1 MGLFRKFTSKKRIIK
16 DQEAMIKSA
25 SNVSAVNGTVSTMNR
40 STRINTKTE
49 RTTLIRDNCE
59 QILENNRQIEEAKA
73 EYQAVTS
80 YLTDMQKIDMIPK
93 DQREQLEDASRKI
106 INLSKER
113 EKFRE
118 KNTKITD
125 AQYRLFERYELQ
137 LSRELETIG
146 ESEKYQGL
154 IQQDIEHLEQEKQN
168 LIEEEE
174 EILYKQSFL
183 KAIAITTCLI
193 VILLFVVFAIL
204 SSSTGKNL
212 ILPSLLTIMMGI
224 AITLYIFMESRRNIH
239 EIKMVGLKKIREVM
253 LMNKVKLKSVNNRNY
268 LEYTYSKYM
277 VDNYDQLKTCW
288 EEYIKVKDETRRYQN
303 NTELLEFYNNELIQ
317 ELKSYGISDS
327 EIWIY
332 QPTALLNSKEM
343 VEVRHR
349 LNVRRQKL
357 RERIDNNNKQKQ
369 EAVQVITTIVKE
381 YPDCEEDAIS
391 ILKQYQIQP

>member
-1 MGLFRKFTSKKRIIK
+1 MGLFGKLTSKKRNIK
-16 DQEAMIKSA
+16 DQEAMYRSG
-25 SNVSAVNGTVSTMNR
+25 SNESSVNSTVQTINR
-40 STRINTKTE
+40 STRMNTKTE

-59 QILENNRQIEEAKA
+59 QISENNRQIEEAKA

-80 YLTDMQKIDMIPK
+80 YLTDMQKIDMIPR

-106 INLSKER
+106 INLNKER

-154 IQQDIEHLEQEKQN
+154 IQQDIEHLEQEKQR

-174 EILYKQSFL
+174 EILSKQSFL
-183 KAIAITTCLI
+183 KAIAITTCVI
-193 VILLFVVFAIL
+193 VILLFVVFAAL
-204 SSSTGKNL
+204 SSSTEKNL
-212 ILPSLLTIMMGI
+212 RLPSMLTIMMGI
-224 AITLYIFMESRRNIH
+224 AIAMYIFMESRRNIH
-239 EIKMVGLKKIREVM
+239 EIKLVDLKKIREVM
-253 LMNKVKLKSVNNRNY
+253 LMNKVKIKSVNNRNY

-277 VDNYDQLKTCW
+277 VDNYDQLKTRW
-288 EEYIKVKDETRRYQN
+288 EEYIKVKDETKRYQN
-303 NTELLEFYNNELIQ
+303 NTELLEFYNNELIR
-317 ELKSYGISDS
+317 ELKTYGILDS

-332 QPTALLNSKEM
+332 QPTALLDSKEM

-357 RERIDNNNKQKQ
+357 RERIDINNKQKQ
-369 EAVQVITTIVKE
+369 EAVQVIATIVKE
-381 YPDCEEDAIS
+381 YPDCEEDAIR